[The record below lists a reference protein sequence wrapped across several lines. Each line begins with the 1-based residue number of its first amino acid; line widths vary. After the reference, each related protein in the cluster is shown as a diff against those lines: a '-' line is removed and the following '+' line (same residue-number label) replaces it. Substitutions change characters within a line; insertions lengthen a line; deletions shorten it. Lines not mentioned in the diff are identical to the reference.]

1 MLWQTPRK
9 AGSSLPCFMLDCLA
23 VYVSTALLST
33 SRLTLVGGPF
43 FSIEHPFLLA
53 DNRHYTFYVWRKIY
67 RRHWT
72 APYLS
77 TPLYVFA
84 FSAIFDRLGE

>member
-1 MLWQTPRK
+1 L
-9 AGSSLPCFMLDCLA
+9 GVLFL
-23 VYVSTALLST
+23 
-33 SRLTLVGGPF
+33 
-43 FSIEHPFLLA
+43 SIEHPFLLA

-84 FSAIFDRLGE
+84 FSAVFDRLGE